1 MTNRMNALALAVVL
15 AAAAGAAAQDNLVAA
30 GQALSAPC
38 ATCHGADG
46 IALMP
51 AYPNLAGQN
60 EKYLVNALNA
70 YREGQRQGGMAGLM
84 IPMAKALSDEDIAA
98 LASYYSSLEP

>member
-1 MTNRMNALALAVVL
+1 MTVRTGAFAFALL
-15 AAAAGAAAQDNLVAA
+15 AAATGAAAEEDLVAA
-30 GQALSAPC
+30 GQALSTPC

-60 EKYLVNALNA
+60 EQYLVSALNA
-70 YREGQRQGGMAGLM
+70 YREGRRQGGMAGLM
-84 IPMAKALSDEDIAA
+84 IPMAKALTDEDIAA
-98 LASYYSSLEP
+98 LAKYYASLEP